1 MTEPRHLLRHS
12 LRAAA
17 VALLTGIL
25 GAGHAAG
32 DPSAEERLPVLENVG
47 GDFSAPSS
55 LGREVSLGE
64 FRGKIVLLFFGYTSC
79 QDVCPVTLS
88 HLKDL
93 VKRLG
98 PTADGVQ
105 VLFVTVD
112 PEVDT
117 VEVLAKYLPQFDARF
132 IGLSGTREQ
141 INQIAG
147 LYLAEHHRSHD
158 VEISTEHHRSKP
170 YAEKS
175 YLYTHAQQIY
185 LLDAAGR
192 ARGLYFSGSPLA
204 EMESAVR
211 SLIAEQASGASD
223 DLGSKSDSRE
233 EASPA
238 DPQRSHHGRGIEENE
253 R

>member
-1 MTEPRHLLRHS
+1 MRAS
-12 LRAAA
+12 LRLAFLIA
-17 VALLTGIL
+17 ALLAEVLGQTEALADSATKLPIL
-25 GAGHAAG
+25 EG
-32 DPSAEERLPVLENVG
+32 VG
-47 GDFSAPSS
+47 GDFAAPSS

-64 FRGKIVLLFFGYTSC
+64 FRGKVVLLFFGYTSC
-79 QDVCPVTLS
+79 QDVCPVTLA

-98 PTADGVQ
+98 PAADGVQ

-158 VEISTEHHRSKP
+158 VAISTEHHRSKP
-170 YAEKS
+170 YTEKS

-192 ARGLYFSGSPLA
+192 ARGLYFSGSPLP

-211 SLIAEQASGASD
+211 SLLAEHASGASD
-223 DLGSKSDSRE
+223 DLGSKSDLGE

-238 DPQRSHHGRGIEENE
+238 DPQHSLHGRGIEENE

>member
-1 MTEPRHLLRHS
+1 MRAS
-12 LRAAA
+12 LRLAFLIA
-17 VALLTGIL
+17 ALLAGVLGPTAALAGSEPKLPIL
-25 GAGHAAG
+25 EG
-32 DPSAEERLPVLENVG
+32 VG
-47 GDFSAPSS
+47 GDFAAPSS

-64 FRGKIVLLFFGYTSC
+64 FRGKVVLLFFGYTSC
-79 QDVCPVTLS
+79 QDVCPVTLA

-93 VKRLG
+93 VKLLG
-98 PTADGVQ
+98 PAADAVQ
-105 VLFVTVD
+105 VLFVSVD

-170 YAEKS
+170 YTEKS

-192 ARGLYFSGSPLA
+192 ARGLYFSGSPLP

-211 SLIAEQASGASD
+211 SLHAEQASGASD
-223 DLGSKSDSRE
+223 DLGSRSDSGE

-238 DPQRSHHGRGIEENE
+238 DPRHSLHGRGIEENE